1 MGIEWII
8 GAIVAVLAA
17 VAGSFGLGHSKGKSV
32 AEAKATE
39 EKSQASVVA
48 ANAAAEKQVQASKE
62 ASNVDQS
69 VNNLSDSDVDKQLS
83 DKWSR

>member
-8 GAIVAVLAA
+8 GAIIAIVAA

-32 AEAKATE
+32 AESKAAEDKAEASVKAT
-39 EKSQASVVA
+39 Q
-48 ANAAAEKQVQASKE
+48 AAADKQVQASKE
-62 ASNVDQS
+62 AAHVDQS
-69 VNNLSDSDVDKQLS
+69 INNLSDSDADKQLS

>member
-17 VAGSFGLGHSKGKSV
+17 IAGSFGLGHSKGKSV
-32 AEAKATE
+32 AESKATE
-39 EKSQASVVA
+39 EKSKASVVA
-48 ANAAAEKQVQASKE
+48 ANAAAEKQVKASKE